1 MDYKSAKD
9 ILEDENF
16 NPTSELVKLAK
27 GLMSDYE
34 SIRKDGEVYD
44 DNPDAKRMIALE
56 TNKLAKTNVEVIKAI
71 SDIKQKEDDLRLRL
85 ADMEQKCQERADRQ
99 KQQIGSEGEKHYF
112 IPAYARELQSDGK
125 YKMIKIGAANQ
136 EKEDAVDA
144 D

>member
-9 ILEDENF
+9 ILEGENF
-16 NPTSELVKLAK
+16 NPTTELVKLAK

-34 SIRKDGEVYD
+34 SIRDDSKSFD

-85 ADMEQKCQERADRQ
+85 LDMEQKKQERADKQRQ
-99 KQQIGSEGEKHYF
+99 SIGTEGEKHYF
-112 IPAYARELQSDGK
+112 IPAYSRELQPDGK
-125 YKMIKIGAANQ
+125 YKMIKIGAEGQ
-136 EKEDAVDA
+136 DPGA